1 MVISRR
7 QVLIVVIGSSGDVFA
22 MIELG
27 RALVARGHRVRLLSS
42 PNFAAQI
49 RAADLAFHPCV
60 SRDEEWPAIHDPG
73 LWKAGRG
80 YRVLFDALLKAV
92 PETYRAIEAH
102 YIPGRTMI
110 VANAGAMAARIARET
125 LDAPLATVHLQPIML
140 RSRNHQPGLMM
151 SKRWTPLIRAV
162 RSVLMPVVD
171 RNVFD
176 ALLAPGLN
184 QFRAT
189 LGLPPVSRLFAK
201 WIHSPDLVLGMFPE
215 WFAQPEHDWP
225 AHTYLTG
232 FPKVDQERY
241 ERLPPQHSELD
252 AFLDAGPPP
261 IAFAF
266 ATTMPLARRFVDA
279 SIEACHRL
287 GNHRGVLFTHS
298 SEALPPLSDN
308 MRHFRYDPS
317 SRLLPRMA
325 GLVHHGSIDVTA
337 AAFAAGIPQIVVPLN
352 FDQPDNGAR
361 LSALRAGA
369 VIRSGAYTAEKLA
382 RTLTEVLGSKLVLA
396 KCRSLAAQI
405 RGTDSMG
412 IACDLLEAAGDLALE
427 NRLSVGVS

>member
-1 MVISRR
+1 MVMSRP
-7 QVLIVVIGSSGDVFA
+7 QVLIVVVGSGGDVLA

-27 RALVARGHRVRLLSS
+27 RTLVARGHRVRMLSS
-42 PNFAAQI
+42 PNFARRI
-49 RAADLAFHPCV
+49 RAAGLAFHPCV
-60 SRDEEWPAIHDPG
+60 SRDEEWPSIHDPG
-73 LWKAGRG
+73 LWKAGGG
-80 YRVLFDALLKAV
+80 YRILFDALLNAV

-102 YIPGRTMI
+102 YIPGRTVI

-162 RSVLMPVVD
+162 RSVLIPLVD
-171 RNVFD
+171 RSVFD

-184 QFRAT
+184 KFRAT

-215 WFAQPEHDWP
+215 WFAQPENDWP
-225 AHTYLTG
+225 PHTYLAG
-232 FPKVDQERY
+232 FPPVDPSERPTN
-241 ERLPPQHSELD
+241 EDSELD

-266 ATTMPLARRFVDA
+266 PTTEPFARPFFEA
-279 SIEACHRL
+279 SVEACHRL
-287 GNHRGVLFTHS
+287 GDRRGVLFTRL
-298 SEALPPLSDN
+298 SENLPPLPVN

-317 SRLLPRMA
+317 SRVLPRMA
-325 GLVHHGSIDVTA
+325 GLVHHGSIDVMA

-361 LSALRAGA
+361 LSALGAGS
-369 VIRSGAYTAEKLA
+369 VIRAASYTPESVPRVLN
-382 RTLTEVLGSKLVLA
+382 EVLASRTVRA

-405 RGTDSMG
+405 RRTDSMG
-412 IACDLLEAAGDLALE
+412 IACDLLEAAGDLTM
-427 NRLSVGVS
+427 NGRLGIGVS

>member
-1 MVISRR
+1 MSRR
-7 QVLIVVIGSSGDVFA
+7 QVLIVVIGSGGDVFA

-42 PNFAAQI
+42 PNFAARI
-49 RAADLAFHPCV
+49 RAAGLAFHPCV
-60 SRDEEWPAIHDPG
+60 SRDEEWPAIHDPD
-73 LWKAGRG
+73 LWRAGRG

-162 RSVLMPVVD
+162 RSVIMPVVD
-171 RNVFD
+171 RRVFD

-189 LGLPPVSRLFAK
+189 LGLPPVRRLFAK

-215 WFAQPEHDWP
+215 WFAQPEPDWP

-232 FPKVDQERY
+232 FPPVDVGER
-241 ERLPPQHSELD
+241 PPNEHSDLD
-252 AFLDAGPPP
+252 AFLEAGPPP

-266 ATTMPLARRFVDA
+266 ATTMPFARQFFEA
-279 SIEACHRL
+279 SVEACRRL
-287 GNHRGVLFTHS
+287 GRRGVLFTHC
-298 SEALPPLSDN
+298 ENNLPPLSGDV
-308 MRHFRYDPS
+308 RHFRYDPG
-317 SRLLPRMA
+317 SRVLPRLA
-325 GLVHHGSIDVTA
+325 GLVHHGSLDVMA
-337 AAFAAGIPQIVVPLN
+337 AAFAAGIPQIAVPLH

-361 LSALRAGA
+361 LSALGAGA
-369 VIRSGAYTAEKLA
+369 VIRSAAYTTERLA
-382 RTLTEVLGSKLVLA
+382 RTLTEVLASKAVRS

-412 IACDLLEAAGDLALE
+412 IACDLLEAAGDLALGG
-427 NRLSVGVS
+427 RIGVGVR